1 MEVYFHIAD
10 YVVMGLFLLI
20 SLGIGIYYGLI
31 RKQKTTEEYLLGNR
45 QMQLLPVALSMM
57 VTYQSAISVIGVP
70 AEVYLYNTMF
80 LYIYVG
86 LAVASL
92 IQYFMIVP
100 LMYPLRLTSA
110 YEVRKTTTTSSI
122 YMYIFQLENSMMIQC
137 TSCKKYYSTTT

>member
-1 MEVYFHIAD
+1 
-10 YVVMGLFLLI
+10 MGLFLLI

-57 VTYQSAISVIGVP
+57 ITYQSAISVIGGT
-70 AEVYLYNTMF
+70 AEIYLYNTMYM
-80 LYIYVG
+80 YIYVG

-100 LMYPLRLTSA
+100 LMHPLRLTSA
-110 YEVRKTTTTSSI
+110 YEVRNVQIQLSI
-122 YMYIFQLENSMMIQC
+122 VNNVENWHI
-137 TSCKKYYSTTT
+137 

>member
-1 MEVYFHIAD
+1 MEAYFHSAD
-10 YVVMGLFLLI
+10 NVVMGLFLLI

-57 VTYQSAISVIGVP
+57 ITYQSAISVIGGT
-70 AEVYLYNTMF
+70 AEVYLYNTMYM
-80 LYIYVG
+80 YIYVG

-100 LMYPLRLTSA
+100 LMHPLRLTSA
-110 YEVRKTTTTSSI
+110 YEVRNAQI
-122 YMYIFQLENSMMIQC
+122 QLSKVNNVENWHIKMLHYCQQSQFLNV
-137 TSCKKYYSTTT
+137 